1 MQELPIIQKTYDLI
15 KWYIPIINRL
25 PRDHKYSLGDRIVT
39 QLYDILELLISA
51 RFNPQRLSI
60 LQSTNLKLDLLK
72 YQSRLLFD
80 FNLINIERYE
90 YVNQIL
96 IDLGKELGGWI
107 KQQQ

>member
-51 RFNPQRLSI
+51 RFNHQRLPI
-60 LQSTNLKLDLLK
+60 LQSANLKLDLFK

-96 IDLGKELGGWI
+96 IVNL
-107 KQQQ
+107 